1 MISFKNDTE
10 LTLVTSFDEKTDTIT
25 GEETETFKAGE
36 PVDAEIIEDESTSL
50 EEKGE
55 QFVTLE
61 FGDGSV
67 AFGVQRDCFTV
78 LD

>member
-36 PVDAEIIEDESTSL
+36 PVDADIIDENET
-50 EEKGE
+50 KGE
-55 QFVTLE
+55 MFVDLQ

-67 AFGVQRDCFTV
+67 AFGVQRECFDV
-78 LD
+78 L